1 MNVKFYRGPEVSH
14 STSDANGIY
23 FATDTHRIWLG
34 TNQYSG
40 SGDSYLP
47 LAGGSLTDNS
57 VIKVLSYLS
66 SEPSHTDTYLT
77 SFGGNTFQSVGT
89 DSLPVTISTD
99 GIVKAKS
106 FVKTNGTVDEILLA
120 DGETKTMT
128 QLKSNLS
135 CPIVLT
141 LNSINFLYSAKS
153 WCKVSTDNITPEI
166 TLTTSYINPEI
177 VDSTTLTNLAYL
189 ANPTLGALI
198 YNNYTFDDFLTRPV
212 CIIYNYYTDPT
223 ISGSTLDRTNC
234 TLTYTYS
241 YASNMAASQVAAVSG
256 GTSEHSYLTITF
268 TKVGS
273 TTASEFNYA
282 LELYFDADTKKLQ
295 GLNIGASL

>member
-1 MNVKFYRGPEVSH
+1 
-14 STSDANGIY
+14 
-23 FATDTHRIWLG
+23 
-34 TNQYSG
+34 
-40 SGDSYLP
+40 
-47 LAGGSLTDNS
+47 
-57 VIKVLSYLS
+57 
-66 SEPSHTDTYLT
+66 
-77 SFGGNTFQSVGT
+77 
-89 DSLPVTISTD
+89 
-99 GIVKAKS
+99 
-106 FVKTNGTVDEILLA
+106 
-120 DGETKTMT
+120 MT

-141 LNSINFLYSAKS
+141 LNSIDFLYSAKS
-153 WCKVSTDNITPEI
+153 WYKVSPDPITPEI

-223 ISGSTLDRTNC
+223 VSGSTLDRTDC
-234 TLTYTYS
+234 TLVYTYS
-241 YASNMAASQVAAVSG
+241 YAPNMTASQVAPVDG
-256 GTSEHSYLTITF
+256 YLSITF
-268 TKVGS
+268 TNVGS